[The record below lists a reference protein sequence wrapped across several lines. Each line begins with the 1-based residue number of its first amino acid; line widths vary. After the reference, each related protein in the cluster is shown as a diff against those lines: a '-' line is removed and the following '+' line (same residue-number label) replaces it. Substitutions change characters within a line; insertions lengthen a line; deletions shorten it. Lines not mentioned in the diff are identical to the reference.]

1 MGLLSD
7 FKQFA
12 MRGNVVDL
20 AVGVI
25 IGAAFN
31 KIISAL
37 VDKVIMPPIG
47 WIIGDMDFSSLALTL
62 SPAHTDSSGKAI
74 PAVAIGYGEFINSVV
89 QFIIVAFV
97 VFLLV
102 KVMNR
107 LAQAKE
113 QTPTAPP
120 PPSEEVVL
128 LRAIRD
134 ALKK

>member
-1 MGLLSD
+1 MGLMSD

-47 WIIGDMDFSSLALTL
+47 WLIDDIDFSRLAFTL
-62 SPAHTDSSGKAI
+62 SPAHTDAQGKAI
-74 PAVAIGYGEFINSVV
+74 PAVVIGYGEFINSVV

-97 VFLLV
+97 VFILV
-102 KVMNR
+102 KVMN
-107 LAQAKE
+107 QVSQPKE
-113 QTPTAPP
+113 AAPAAPP
-120 PPSEEVVL
+120 PPSEEVLL
-128 LRAIRD
+128 LRDIRD
-134 ALKK
+134 TLKK